1 MAAAK
6 RVEAGTGFVRI
17 RVEGVDKRVDERRI
31 QHRLAEVYRP
41 LLETGAL
48 RLTVNA
54 ALVAPVVLPA
64 LERDDFRVNAARGRI
79 AGWIGVVD
87 PERRPSDFTPGIR
100 CYKLGRLVVM
110 GEFFGHPGPA
120 QEPGMSRLIGEVD
133 IPNVPLTMNKS
144 DFDRDGA
151 AWIAVE
157 DRMHRVL
164 APWTR
169 RLARDGG
176 APPPASALKVAEQV
190 RRLLSQA
197 LRLADRPE
205 LFSGDLGSL
214 GPAPA
219 KGIGESE
226 LPLEKSLANFDVK
239 RLPAKAARQLRML
252 LEGDFL
258 QRKEN
263 LLVFGAATAA
273 GARASPTRL
282 RQDCHPAPRSL
293 RPQPAGGRRRGH
305 GRRDQQPLSD
315 VRREKGRHLVSVG
328 DSGS

>member
-1 MAAAK
+1 
-6 RVEAGTGFVRI
+6 
-17 RVEGVDKRVDERRI
+17 
-31 QHRLAEVYRP
+31 
-41 LLETGAL
+41 
-48 RLTVNA
+48 
-54 ALVAPVVLPA
+54 
-64 LERDDFRVNAARGRI
+64 
-79 AGWIGVVD
+79 
-87 PERRPSDFTPGIR
+87 
-100 CYKLGRLVVM
+100 
-110 GEFFGHPGPA
+110 
-120 QEPGMSRLIGEVD
+120 MSRLIGEVD

-226 LPLEKSLANFDVK
+226 LPLE
-239 RLPAKAARQLRML
+239 LPAKEKRSEPRPPREREPRPRGFGRIVIRPLDPSVRSQLVVEEGVTVVVINSPPGWSAMRMM
-252 LEGDFL
+252 
-258 QRKEN
+258 R
-263 LLVFGAATAA
+263 
-273 GARASPTRL
+273 
-282 RQDCHPAPRSL
+282 
-293 RPQPAGGRRRGH
+293 
-305 GRRDQQPLSD
+305 
-315 VRREKGRHLVSVG
+315 
-328 DSGS
+328 